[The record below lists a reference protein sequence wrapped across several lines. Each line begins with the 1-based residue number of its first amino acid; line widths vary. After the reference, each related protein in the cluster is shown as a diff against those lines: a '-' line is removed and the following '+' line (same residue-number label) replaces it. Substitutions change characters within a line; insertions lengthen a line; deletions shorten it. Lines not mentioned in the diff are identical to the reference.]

1 MNGSLCSC
9 LFVVIH
15 LKEAAGGRFFAAVLC
30 SMDKGIKAANVPV
43 HRFKMISQMHGK
55 TAAREEEWI

>member
-15 LKEAAGGRFFAAVLC
+15 LKEAAGGRFCGVRKYRTKKIIL
-30 SMDKGIKAANVPV
+30 V
-43 HRFKMISQMHGK
+43 HRFKMISQMPGK
-55 TAAREEEWI
+55 TAVGEEEWI